1 MASDYESLL
10 LKKCTDRIVGMV
22 LLVRKLGV

>member
-1 MASDYESLL
+1 MASDCESLL
-10 LKKCTDRIVGMV
+10 LKKCTDRIVGVV